1 MLEPLLSSER
11 LQARITELAKQI
23 ETDYAG
29 KSPVA
34 IGILKGSVY
43 FLTDLT
49 RQIALNVELEFM
61 QISSYGTEN
70 VSSGIVQIRKDADT
84 NIEGRDV
91 LIVEDIVDT
100 GATLEHLRELLS
112 VRRPTSLKIVSLLSK
127 RAAKGLKTHVD
138 YVGFEIPDVFVV
150 GYGLDSGE
158 RFRNLPD
165 ISILR
170 ED

>member
-1 MLEPLLSSER
+1 MLDLLIASEK
-11 LQARITELAKQI
+11 LQARVAELAEEIQA
-23 ETDYAG
+23 DYDG
-29 KSPVA
+29 QVPLV
-34 IGILKGSVY
+34 IGILKGSIY

-49 RQIALNVELEFM
+49 RRLNLDLELDFM
-61 QISSYGTEN
+61 QLSSYGGAKT
-70 VSSGIVQIRKDADT
+70 SSGIVQIRKDADT
-84 NIEGRDV
+84 NIEGRNV

-100 GATLEHLRELLS
+100 GATLEHLRELLN
-112 VRRPTSLKIVSLLSK
+112 VRRPASLRIVALLSK
-127 RAAKGLKTHVD
+127 REAKGLQTHVD